1 VNETH
6 VTIVGRVISDP
17 QHRQTRN
24 DVDVTKFRMASNER
38 RFDKESQQW
47 IDGDSLFV
55 EVTCWRRLAFGVNA
69 CLAKGDPVVVTG
81 RLYTRGFKVDGKR
94 RSVTEM
100 EAIAVGP
107 DLARCTASLHR
118 RRDRRPADATTV
130 DDFAQAD
137 LENAE
142 VTDGDA
148 SERVAVAA

>member
-1 VNETH
+1 MNETH

-47 IDGDSLFV
+47 VDGDSLFV
-55 EVTCWRRLAFGVNA
+55 EVACWRRLAFGVNA

-81 RLYTRGFKVDGKR
+81 RLYTRGFEVDGKR

-100 EAIAVGP
+100 EAVAVGP
-107 DLARCTASLHR
+107 DLARCTVSMHR
-118 RRDRRPADATTV
+118 RRDSRSAEATTV
-130 DDFAQAD
+130 DHVEAAD
-137 LENAE
+137 LGNPELAA
-142 VTDGDA
+142 DDA
-148 SERVAVAA
+148 PQPIAVAA